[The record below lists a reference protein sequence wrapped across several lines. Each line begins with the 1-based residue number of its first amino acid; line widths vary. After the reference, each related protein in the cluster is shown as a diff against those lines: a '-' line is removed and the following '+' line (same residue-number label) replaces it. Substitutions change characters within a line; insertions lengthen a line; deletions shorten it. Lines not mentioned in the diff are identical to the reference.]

1 MILIQLGFRKLRNKQ
16 TLPWQVKKKIILPT
30 YWFKLVGYVNS
41 NVTGKIPMI
50 HLSLRTNSS
59 ARVTIS
65 HSKIDNEYIFLLTQN
80 RAKIDQLELWYNRD
94 SFKIVLYLL
103 MSGLQ

>member
-1 MILIQLGFRKLRNKQ
+1 
-16 TLPWQVKKKIILPT
+16 
-30 YWFKLVGYVNS
+30 
-41 NVTGKIPMI
+41 MI

-80 RAKIDQLELWYNRD
+80 TAKIDQLEL
-94 SFKIVLYLL
+94 
-103 MSGLQ
+103 